1 MNRSSIIAF
10 AGKGGVGKSTLA
22 VLFLKYILENREK
35 KKIKDIL
42 VIDADPDANIGDLI
56 GKEVRFEQTVGGKM
70 SGLKRR
76 ISRREIPPNMPK
88 NSIIESE
95 IFETL
100 IEMDEFDLLE
110 MGRSEGS
117 GCYCSVNNVI
127 KKVID
132 TLSKNYDLTL
142 IDSPAGL
149 EHFARKMDRDVED
162 LIIVTD
168 PSKMGLHTIKR
179 IVEVSREVELE
190 FKNIY
195 ILGNRFSDNLKSV
208 LEKEVNDIDQGNIKL
223 LGLVPNDEKISEI
236 NITGQSLLD
245 ISSENPA
252 YLQAQELFNKII

>member
-1 MNRSSIIAF
+1 M
-10 AGKGGVGKSTLA
+10 
-22 VLFLKYILENREK
+22 
-35 KKIKDIL
+35 
-42 VIDADPDANIGDLI
+42 
-56 GKEVRFEQTVGGKM
+56 
-70 SGLKRR
+70 
-76 ISRREIPPNMPK
+76 
-88 NSIIESE
+88 
-95 IFETL
+95 
-100 IEMDEFDLLE
+100 
-110 MGRSEGS
+110 
-117 GCYCSVNNVI
+117 
-127 KKVID
+127 
-132 TLSKNYDLTL
+132 

>member
-1 MNRSSIIAF
+1 MPSKIISVS
-10 AGKGGVGKSTLA
+10 GKGGVGKSTLL
-22 VLFLKYILENREK
+22 VLFLKYILEYKDEK
-35 KKIKDIL
+35 NIKDIL

-56 GKEVRFEQTVGGKM
+56 GKEIKFEETVGGKM
-70 SGLKRR
+70 SGLKKK

-88 NSIIESE
+88 NTIIESE
-95 IFETL
+95 IFQTL

-110 MGRSEGS
+110 MGRTEGS

-149 EHFARKMDRDVED
+149 EHFARKMGRDVED

-168 PSKMGLHTIKR
+168 PSKMGMHTIKR
-179 IVEVSREVELE
+179 IIEVSKEVELK

-195 ILGNRFSDNLKSV
+195 VLGNRFSDNLKTV
-208 LEKEVNDIDQGNIKL
+208 LEGEVEKINHGSIKL

-236 NITGQSLLD
+236 NITGGSLLD
-245 ISSENPA
+245 ISSDNPA
-252 YLQAQELFNKII
+252 YLRAKELFEKII